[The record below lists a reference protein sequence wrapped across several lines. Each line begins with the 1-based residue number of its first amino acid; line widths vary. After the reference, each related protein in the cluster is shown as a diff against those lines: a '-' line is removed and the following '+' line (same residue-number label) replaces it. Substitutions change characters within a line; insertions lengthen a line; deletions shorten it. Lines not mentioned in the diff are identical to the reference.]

1 MQFEKTETF
10 ENGQYTLSHKNVQWK
25 FTIKALSL
33 QYPILQWFIP
43 LFPQRRVLVQLRVQK
58 IYPCN
63 QGWDKY
69 CPAGKFQW
77 KMMDN
82 AGTANTPKIT
92 EVANTGTYEQN
103 WVKTSEKVRFFD
115 VLGPHDSKFP
125 HF

>member
-1 MQFEKTETF
+1 MNSSK
-10 ENGQYTLSHKNVQWK
+10 K
-25 FTIKALSL
+25 
-33 QYPILQWFIP
+33 
-43 LFPQRRVLVQLRVQK
+43 
-58 IYPCN
+58 

-77 KMMDN
+77 KMPEN
-82 AGTANTPKIT
+82 AGTANTKKIT

-103 WVKTSEKVRFFD
+103 PVKTSKKVRFFD